1 MGPRLNITMTPRSR
15 LRAGGSP
22 VRSEPEPQ
30 NLTVACGRLVLGLI
44 SAVLLGAPGFAGAS
58 SLEDI
63 RQLED
68 LINTAGVTTAVSD
81 RCPPSH
87 AGYYETENGGRHWL
101 VLCRNVVNLAD
112 VEAVWEVMA
121 HESTHIMQACTGST
135 AIADEYMPRTFR
147 ELRTMAPHYAKLI
160 DRDYPSVDQRL
171 EAEAFWMELQPPQ
184 TVISLFRSLCAARL
198 RRL

>member
-1 MGPRLNITMTPRSR
+1 MGRRCAPRIPRR
-15 LRAGGSP
+15 RTGL
-22 VRSEPEPQ
+22 
-30 NLTVACGRLVLGLI
+30 LVIRLGL
-44 SAVLLGAPGFAGAS
+44 SFALVNILATAAAA

-63 RQLED
+63 RKLED
-68 LINTAGVTTAVSD
+68 LINTAGVVTQVSD
-81 RCPPSH
+81 GCPANH
-87 AGYYETENGGRHWL
+87 AGFYERDLAGRHRL

-160 DRDYPSVDQRL
+160 DLGYPSGDQRL
-171 EAEAFWMELQPPQ
+171 EAEAFWMELQAPQ
-184 TVISLFRSLCAARL
+184 TVINLFRSLCAAGL
-198 RRL
+198 RRP

>member
-1 MGPRLNITMTPRSR
+1 MSHRHRRP
-15 LRAGGSP
+15 AGGPKAIGQKRCSP
-22 VRSEPEPQ
+22 RG
-30 NLTVACGRLVLGLI
+30 TGRRAEGALALGLI
-44 SAVLLGAPGFAGAS
+44 LGLTGLLAGSRPADAAN
-58 SLEDI
+58 LEDI

-68 LINTAGVTTAVSD
+68 LINTAGVVTQVSD
-81 RCPPSH
+81 QCPASH
-87 AGYYETENGGRHWL
+87 AGFYERDTTGRHRL
-101 VLCRNVVNLAD
+101 MLCRNVVNLAD

-160 DRDYPSVDQRL
+160 DLGYPSGDQRL
-171 EAEAFWMELQPPQ
+171 ESEAFWMELQAPA
-184 TVISLFRSLCAARL
+184 TVISLFRSLCASGL

>member
-1 MGPRLNITMTPRSR
+1 MSQRRYQRLVGPRAISWRRCSQQATGR
-15 LRAGGSP
+15 RAE
-22 VRSEPEPQ
+22 VILE
-30 NLTVACGRLVLGLI
+30 LGLI
-44 SAVLLGAPGFAGAS
+44 LALSGLLGGAKPAKAA

-68 LINTAGVTTAVSD
+68 LINAAGVVTLVSEQ
-81 RCPPSH
+81 CPANH
-87 AGYYETENGGRHWL
+87 AGYYERDNAGRHRL

-121 HESTHIMQACTGST
+121 HESTHIMQTCTGTT

-160 DRDYPSVDQRL
+160 DLGYPSGDQRL
-171 EAEAFWMELQPPQ
+171 EAEAFWMELQAPA
-184 TVISLFRSLCAARL
+184 TVISQFRSLCASGL
-198 RRL
+198 RRP

>member
-1 MGPRLNITMTPRSR
+1 MSQRRYRRLVGPRAISWRRCSQQATGR
-15 LRAGGSP
+15 RAE
-22 VRSEPEPQ
+22 VI
-30 NLTVACGRLVLGLI
+30 LVLGLI
-44 SAVLLGAPGFAGAS
+44 LALSGLLGGAKPAKAA

-68 LINTAGVTTAVSD
+68 LINAAGVVTLVSD
-81 RCPPSH
+81 QCPANH
-87 AGYYETENGGRHWL
+87 AGYYERDNAGRHRL

-121 HESTHIMQACTGST
+121 HESTHIMQTCTGTT

-160 DRDYPSVDQRL
+160 DLGYPSGDQRL
-171 EAEAFWMELQPPQ
+171 EAEAFWMELQAPA
-184 TVISLFRSLCAARL
+184 TVISQFRSLCASGL
-198 RRL
+198 RRP

>member
-1 MGPRLNITMTPRSR
+1 MTSRSR
-15 LRAGGSP
+15 HRAVGSHA
-22 VRSEPEPQ
+22 RSEPARHA
-30 NLTVACGRLVLGLI
+30 VAGLGLVVGLVSLVVLGAAG
-44 SAVLLGAPGFAGAS
+44 SAGAA

-68 LINTAGVTTAVSD
+68 LINNAGVTTAVSD

-87 AGYYETENGGRHWL
+87 AGYYETDSGGRHRL

-135 AIADEYMPRTFR
+135 AIADESMPRTFR
-147 ELRTMAPHYAKLI
+147 ELRTIAPHYAKLI
-160 DRDYPSVDQRL
+160 DAGYPSGDQRL
-171 EAEAFWMELQPPQ
+171 EAEAFWMELQAPQ
-184 TVISLFRSLCAARL
+184 SVINLYRTLCAAGLKRP
-198 RRL
+198 

>member
-1 MGPRLNITMTPRSR
+1 MSQRRYRRLVGPRAISWRRCSQQATGR
-15 LRAGGSP
+15 RAE
-22 VRSEPEPQ
+22 VILE
-30 NLTVACGRLVLGLI
+30 LGLI
-44 SAVLLGAPGFAGAS
+44 LALSGLLGGAKPAKAA

-68 LINTAGVTTAVSD
+68 LINAAGVVTLVSEQ
-81 RCPPSH
+81 CPANH
-87 AGYYETENGGRHWL
+87 AGYYERDNAGRHRL

-121 HESTHIMQACTGST
+121 HESTHIMQTCTGTT

-160 DRDYPSVDQRL
+160 DLGYPSGDQRL
-171 EAEAFWMELQPPQ
+171 EAEAFWMELQAPA
-184 TVISLFRSLCAARL
+184 TVISQFRSLCASGL
-198 RRL
+198 RRP